1 MGMRSRRGSV
11 DPSVPNQNSN
21 DATCGLWAAILGG
34 DDGAAIELL
43 PNADVRAVNAD
54 GRDAMMW
61 AAYLGRPLVVE
72 KLLPLSDLS
81 AIDASGR
88 DAAMWAAAGGSG
100 RAVALI
106 ADKMPQAAFERVD
119 GAGETAMTIAARAG
133 RGDALRVFAR
143 RHWRSQSVLV
153 EQALARAVDTC
164 PEEAFW
170 IAAEH
175 SHPGAAAELI
185 EKISPTAKDEQGR
198 TALHVAAK
206 FGLVDQTRRLLAHGA
221 DARARAARNVTPLM
235 SAAGALSAV
244 PEADVVAIV
253 DALNPVSD
261 ALWEDDDGFTALSL
275 AAQSGRPGV
284 VEALLPHGDADSAGH
299 AYGVAV
305 RERKADCVAVLAPR
319 VARSGRVDP
328 LRDIQGKTL
337 RKASDLGDAG
347 AVERML
353 KGQPTFAQRKLGV
366 LDAPPIAERPD
377 AGGRDALMLAAR
389 RGHAECVASLLPFAN
404 PRRRDLTGKTALM
417 HAAESSSVESVRL
430 LLPASNVSARDRLG
444 LTALMWAAKSRFEG
458 CQILDLLLPGSVAE
472 AVDHIGR
479 NASFYAVESARASK
493 AEKLAKCVP
502 PTGVQDGRRE

>member
-1 MGMRSRRGSV
+1 MKSRNASEAR
-11 DPSVPNQNSN
+11 SVPNRDSA
-21 DATCGLWAAILGG
+21 DATFALWAAILDG
-34 DDGAAIELL
+34 DDKAADELL
-43 PNADVRAVNAD
+43 PSADVRAVKSD
-54 GRDAMMW
+54 GRDALMW

-72 KLLPLSDLS
+72 MLLPLSDLS

-106 ADKMPQAAFERVD
+106 ADKMPQAEFERVD
-119 GAGETAMTIAARAG
+119 VAGETAMVIAAKAG
-133 RGDALRVFAR
+133 HGDVLREFTE
-143 RHWRSQSVLV
+143 RHWRSQSALV
-153 EQALARAVDTC
+153 EQALAHAVDAC
-164 PEEAFW
+164 PDAAFW

-175 SHPGAAAELI
+175 SHPGAAGKLI

-235 SAAGALSAV
+235 SAAAALSAV

-253 DALNPVSD
+253 DALIPVSD

-284 VEALLPHGDADSAGH
+284 VEALLPHGDGDSTSH
-299 AYGVAV
+299 AYRAAV
-305 RERKADCVAVLAPR
+305 RERKADCVAVLAPH

-347 AVERML
+347 TVERML
-353 KGQPTFAQRKLGV
+353 KGQPTFAQRKSGV

-377 AGGRDALMLAAR
+377 AGGRDALMLAAQ
-389 RGHAECVASLLPFAN
+389 RGSAECIASLLPFAN
-404 PRRRDLTGKTALM
+404 PRRRDRLGKTALM
-417 HAAESSSVESVRL
+417 HAAESSSADSVRL
-430 LLPASNVSARDRLG
+430 LLPVSNLSARDQLG

-458 CQILDLLLPGSVAE
+458 CEILDLLLSGSVAG
-472 AVDHIGR
+472 AVDHMGR
-479 NASFYAVESARASK
+479 NASFYALESASAYK

-502 PTGVQDGRRE
+502 PAGVQKGRRE

>member
-1 MGMRSRRGSV
+1 MDMGSRSGSEAR
-11 DPSVPNQNSN
+11 SVPHRNSA
-21 DATCGLWAAILGG
+21 DATFALWAAILDG
-34 DDGAAIELL
+34 DEEAAIKLL
-43 PNADVRAVNAD
+43 SLANVHAVNAD
-54 GRDAMMW
+54 GRNAMMW

-72 KLLPLSDLS
+72 KLLPLSDLA

-106 ADKMPQAAFERVD
+106 ADKLPRASFERVD
-119 GAGETAMTIAARAG
+119 AAGETAMVIAAKAG
-133 RGDALRVFAR
+133 HGDVLREFTE
-143 RHWRSQSVLV
+143 RHWRSQSALV
-153 EQALARAVDTC
+153 EQALAHAIDAC
-164 PEEAFW
+164 PEAAFW

-175 SHPGAAAELI
+175 SHPAAAAKLI

-244 PEADVVAIV
+244 PEADVAAIV
-253 DALNPVSD
+253 DALIPVSD
-261 ALWEDDDGFTALSL
+261 ALWEDDDGFTALSV

-284 VEALLPHGDADSAGH
+284 VETLLPHGDADSASH
-299 AYGVAV
+299 AYRAAA
-305 RERKADCVAVLAPR
+305 RESKADCVAVLAPH
-319 VARSGRVDP
+319 VARYGRVDP

-353 KGQPTFAQRKLGV
+353 AGQPTFAQRKLGV
-366 LDAPPIAERPD
+366 LDAPPISERPD

-389 RGHAECVASLLPFAN
+389 RGRAGCVASLLPFAN
-404 PRRRDLTGKTALM
+404 PKRRDLLGKTALM
-417 HAAESSSVESVRL
+417 HAAESTSVESVRL

-444 LTALMWAAKSRFEG
+444 LTALMWAARSKFEG

-472 AVDHIGR
+472 AVDHMGR
-479 NASFYAVESARASK
+479 NASFYARESASASK
-493 AEKLAKCVP
+493 AKKMA
-502 PTGVQDGRRE
+502 